1 MMSLG
6 MVEFKLVGFYGRESN
21 NRPCRISCE
30 DKGIFSICTKYVIV
44 SLKDGRTD
52 KMLGFLVT
60 V

>member
-1 MMSLG
+1 